1 MKIIKKTIFLI
12 SFLFIGLLVYYFYPL
27 NKLPKDNKIDSIIVY
42 KAKREMNVY
51 SNGKLLKT
59 YPIALGRQP
68 KGAKEYE
75 GDQKTPEGT
84 YFIHDKNPNSGW
96 HKNLG
101 ISYPNQNDMAK
112 AKRLGKPAG
121 GDIKIHGLKNGKGYI
136 GKFHRW
142 QDWTLG
148 CIAVTNAEIDEL
160 YAAVSVGCTIEIKP

>member
-1 MKIIKKTIFLI
+1 MKKIFVF
-12 SFLFIGLLVYYFYPL
+12 SFLFLLGLLVYYFYPEQP
-27 NKLPKDNKIDSIIVY
+27 LPKDSKIDAMIVY
-42 KAKREMNVY
+42 KSKHQLLAFSK
-51 SNGKLLKT
+51 GKLIKT
-59 YPIALGRQP
+59 YTISLGRNP
-68 KGAKEYE
+68 VGAKEYE

-84 YFIHDKNPNSGW
+84 YSIHDKNPNSGW

-101 ISYPNQNDMAK
+101 ISYPNQNDMVK

>member
-1 MKIIKKTIFLI
+1 MKKIFVF
-12 SFLFIGLLVYYFYPL
+12 SFLFLLGWLVYYFYPEYQ
-27 NKLPKDNKIDSIIVY
+27 LPKNSKIDAMIVY
-42 KAKREMNVY
+42 KSKHQLLAFSK
-51 SNGKLLKT
+51 GKLIKT
-59 YPIALGRQP
+59 YTISLGRNP
-68 KGAKEYE
+68 VGAKEYE
-75 GDQKTPEGT
+75 GDQKTPEGM
-84 YFIHDKNPNSGW
+84 YSIHDKNPNSGW

-121 GDIKIHGLKNGKGYI
+121 GDIKIHGLKNRKGYI

-148 CIAVTNAEIDEL
+148 CIAVTNTEIDEL

>member
-1 MKIIKKTIFLI
+1 MKKIFVF
-12 SFLFIGLLVYYFYPL
+12 SFLFLLGLLVYYFYPEQS
-27 NKLPKDNKIDSIIVY
+27 LPKDSKIDAMIVY
-42 KAKREMNVY
+42 KSKHQLLAFSK
-51 SNGKLLKT
+51 GKLIKT
-59 YPIALGRQP
+59 YMISLGRNP
-68 KGAKEYE
+68 VGAKEYE

-84 YFIHDKNPNSGW
+84 YSIHDKNPNSGW

-112 AKRLGKPAG
+112 AKRLGKPTG

-136 GKFHRW
+136 GKFHHW

>member
-1 MKIIKKTIFLI
+1 MNKIFVF
-12 SFLFIGLLVYYFYPL
+12 SFLFLLGLIVYYFYPEQP
-27 NKLPKDNKIDSIIVY
+27 LPKDSKIDAMIVY
-42 KAKREMNVY
+42 KSKHQLLAFSK
-51 SNGKLLKT
+51 GKLIKT
-59 YPIALGRQP
+59 YMISLGRNP
-68 KGAKEYE
+68 VGAKEYE

-112 AKRLGKPAG
+112 AKRLGKPTG

-160 YAAVSVGCTIEIKP
+160 YNAVSVGCTIEIKP